1 MIIAQVCLRLAT
13 IKGHSKMCSFI
24 AQHNSTDVA
33 SLRERAIGSAIHPRP
48 SPHVAAWLCTAP
60 CCKDLYTIPG
70 SWKHPSS
77 CMASILTGHVT
88 HWACLGC
95 SGSAYT
101 TACSSSC
108 KYPAT
113 SHSHW
118 RGVGQHSTGHNQQP
132 DQLYAKEMC
141 CTAWGKWWS
150 HQILTGFQ
158 TPPDP
163 PNAVKLHILLWP
175 A

>member
-1 MIIAQVCLRLAT
+1 
-13 IKGHSKMCSFI
+13 
-24 AQHNSTDVA
+24 
-33 SLRERAIGSAIHPRP
+33 
-48 SPHVAAWLCTAP
+48 
-60 CCKDLYTIPG
+60 
-70 SWKHPSS
+70 
-77 CMASILTGHVT
+77 MASIVTGHVT

-108 KYPAT
+108 QYPAT

-118 RGVGQHSTGHNQQP
+118 RGVDQHSTGHNQQP

-141 CTAWGKWWS
+141 CTTWGKWWS

-158 TPPDP
+158 YLPWPHKPSDNHRNWILCNTLWIVLKRSKFPPSTSLKLIWKMFWLMTFHCRVLKSCM
-163 PNAVKLHILLWP
+163 NLFQEGCTVKKKKKLGKLKILSQP
-175 A
+175 ASANL